1 MQPSFALASSGKE
14 TAITAVRII
23 AAAGL
28 LSHLRFSSALGRS
41 HRLSPRAKLC
51 AVSTV
56 PYRRP
61 AVTSAPPG
69 APPPRLARPFT
80 ASVQCAQPP
89 SGLAPH
95 PKHLCGKMRHAARRR
110 GIWCSRSI
118 CISATDSACHARML
132 TLYLTGR
139 QTPQQ
144 EDS

>member
-1 MQPSFALASSGKE
+1 VQPSFALASSGKE

-95 PKHLCGKMRHAARRR
+95 PKHLCAAKCATQPA
-110 GIWCSRSI
+110 GEESGAPGP
-118 CISATDSACHARML
+118 SASL
-132 TLYLTGR
+132 PQTLPAMPGC
-139 QTPQQ
+139 
-144 EDS
+144 

>member
-28 LSHLRFSSALGRS
+28 LSHLRFSSASLHEPS
-41 HRLSPRAKLC
+41 CVPC
-51 AVSTV
+51 ALTA

-61 AVTSAPPG
+61 AGTSAPPG

-95 PKHLCGKMRHAARRR
+95 PKHLCAPRSPSARNLLVLP
-110 GIWCSRSI
+110 GVHLCLP
-118 CISATDSACHARML
+118 ALTDSS
-132 TLYLTGR
+132 
-139 QTPQQ
+139 
-144 EDS
+144 D